1 MDVSLRRYKCMGLD
15 GLDISHLPAFQLV
28 CFGYRCVVTV
38 LRAYFAQIKKRIKVE
53 RLLYTGVHC
62 QDGIANAPRGT
73 IGERGHSHLCCQN

>member
-1 MDVSLRRYKCMGLD
+1 MYHCGAISVWDWMGWT
-15 GLDISHLPAFQLV
+15 SHIYQLSNWFV
-28 CFGYRCVVTV
+28 LVTV
-38 LRAYFAQIKKRIKVE
+38 LRASFAQIKRRIKVE